1 MTFDVFNPVR
11 SFRAAYA
18 LFIVAPLLVFA
29 SVVALSWLTL
39 QIAPAFPPLALVSTI
54 FQYLLGQLII
64 LVGAGLPAW
73 HWSRQLRH
81 RCGGITIAVIA
92 IAHYLFMQWWCWL
105 GYDVL
110 RGHSNA
116 A

>member
-1 MTFDVFNPVR
+1 MTFDAVNPVR

-39 QIAPAFPPLALVSTI
+39 QIAPAFPPLALVSAI
-54 FQYLLGQLII
+54 IQCLIGQAII
-64 LVGAGLPAW
+64 LAGAGLPAW
-73 HWSRQLRH
+73 HWFRQLRH
-81 RCGGITIAVIA
+81 RCSAFTLVVIAV
-92 IAHYLFMQWWCWL
+92 AHYLLMQWWCWL
-105 GYDVL
+105 GYDAL
-110 RGHSNA
+110 REYANA